1 VACRS
6 GSVGHGDFSRE
17 SFAVAGSSLYL
28 DHNATAPLHPAAVEA
43 WLGATSGLW
52 HNPSSLTPAGA
63 RAREAIEEAR
73 ETLADLLGCEP
84 ARIIFTSGAT
94 ESANAL
100 ARHVAGPPGSR
111 ENRPLALLSPVE
123 HASVA
128 DAFAACLGERVRPIE
143 SDSGGVVR
151 AETVARH
158 LDQLHAGGSRVGI
171 VSVMAASN
179 ESGVLEPW
187 REILAVCRERGIPF
201 HTDATQWL
209 GRLPARGLGGCD
221 WVTASGH
228 KCGGPRGVG
237 FLVVPEGER
246 LRVAHG
252 GTQEGG
258 RRGGTED
265 TAGILALAAAVA
277 ARERETDAA
286 RLARAAFRDA
296 AERRLRERIPRAV
309 VVSAAS
315 PRLWNTLAVVLP
327 GCDGRR
333 LVSRLAAA
341 GVAASTGSACSA
353 GAGSTPAILAA
364 IGAER
369 LGVSPDDLRGMVRL
383 SAGWDTTA
391 DEWLGAVEILADVAR
406 GERPLPALDLGGHG
420 TAAHDTASRE
430 ARSSAAS
437 MKAGG

>member
-1 VACRS
+1 
-6 GSVGHGDFSRE
+6 
-17 SFAVAGSSLYL
+17 VAGANLYL
-28 DHNATAPLHPAAVEA
+28 DHNATAPMHPAAVEA
-43 WLGATSGLW
+43 WLAATSGFW
-52 HNPSSLTPAGA
+52 HNPSSLTPSGA
-63 RAREAIEEAR
+63 RAREAIEGAR

-84 ARIIFTSGAT
+84 TRLIFTSGAT

-100 ARHVAGPPGSR
+100 ARHVAGLPDPP
-111 ENRPLALLSPVE
+111 EHRPLALLSPVE

-128 DAFAACLGERVRPIE
+128 DAFAACLGERVRLIE
-143 SDSGGVVR
+143 SDSSGVVR
-151 AETVARH
+151 ADAVADA
-158 LDQLHAGGSRVGI
+158 LDQSRAAGRRVGI

-187 REILAVCRERGIPF
+187 QEILAVCRGRGIPF

-237 FLVVPEGER
+237 FLVTPEGER
-246 LRVAHG
+246 LRLAHG
-252 GTQEGG
+252 GAQEGG

-265 TAGILALAAAVA
+265 TAGILALVAAVA

-286 RLARAAFRDA
+286 RLARAALRDA
-296 AERRLRERIPRAV
+296 AERRLCERLPQAV
-309 VVSAAS
+309 VVSAAA
-315 PRLWNTLAVVLP
+315 PRLWNTLAVILP
-327 GCDGRR
+327 GHDGRR
-333 LVSRLAAA
+333 IVSRLAAA

-353 GAGSTPAILAA
+353 GAGSTPSILAA

-369 LGVSPDDLRGMVRL
+369 LGVFSGDLRGMVRL
-383 SAGWDTTA
+383 SAGWETTA
-391 DEWLGAVEILADVAR
+391 DEWLAAVDGLADIAH
-406 GERPLPALDLGGHG
+406 GERSLPAIDLAGRGS
-420 TAAHDTASRE
+420 AAHASASRE

-437 MKAGG
+437 MKAEG